1 MRRKTGTQCTVAHP
15 AEPWQHRLPEDP
27 ENNTALPQS
36 LPCATKNQKEGKQLP
51 RAPAVKRMPEP
62 CYHGI
67 WGVQF
72 FPNKR
77 ASAGTTPKGMLQRRT
92 LRITARLTS
101 LETLPLNHRLL
112 ATLPSQAGGK
122 KIQTKGFAPAFAE
135 ASVYHT
141 ADCLTEHLFPGV
153 TEMASYAPLL
163 LSPSITSISTGAK
176 VIWLVPV
183 LNPERQA
190 TSARSCPAPQLINR
204 TQMLHCLLYVSQP
217 KCLWSVS
224 SFALDKGGKKE
235 KN

>member
-77 ASAGTTPKGMLQRRT
+77 ARAGTTPKRMLQRRT
-92 LRITARLTS
+92 LRIIARLTS

-112 ATLPSQAGGK
+112 AILPSQAGGK
-122 KIQTKGFAPAFAE
+122 KYRQKVLPLHLQKRVFTTLQTARQNIFSRVLLRWHPTPLFF
-135 ASVYHT
+135 SP
-141 ADCLTEHLFPGV
+141 HL
-153 TEMASYAPLL
+153 
-163 LSPSITSISTGAK
+163 
-176 VIWLVPV
+176 
-183 LNPERQA
+183 
-190 TSARSCPAPQLINR
+190 
-204 TQMLHCLLYVSQP
+204 
-217 KCLWSVS
+217 
-224 SFALDKGGKKE
+224 
-235 KN
+235 